1 MEEYNIW
8 KKIFEEDDEI
18 TLGALIEL
26 VIKDEEARE
35 LVLDNLLILKNRP
48 KQVAKVSI
56 NIDKEAENLPV
67 DEILAQVSKDIFKQ
81 MNE

>member
-18 TLGALIEL
+18 TLEALVEL
-26 VIKDEEARE
+26 VVKDEDARE

-48 KQVAKVSI
+48 KQIAKVSI
-56 NIDKEAENLPV
+56 NIDKKAENLPV
-67 DEILAQVSKDIFKQ
+67 DEILAQVSKDIYKQ